1 MAQKLEYELKG
12 KSDVEQVTGRAK
24 KSVDSLGD
32 SFKKAGSDIG
42 KKLAGMFAATVV
54 FDKALSFLS
63 NTFRQLGE
71 VADQVDRSGLSAEQ
85 FQGLAYAAQQS
96 GVSVNVL
103 AKATRQLRVDMAEAA
118 AGTGKKVE
126 MFKALGVTMEQLKAG
141 DATSVFLAI
150 SAALGGGADDSER
163 LLITTALFGDK
174 IGNDILPMLSD
185 FQKLQKDIADAPI
198 VDAKTLKA
206 MGDYN
211 DGIDRLSASMTKLA
225 ASLFNVYNTYSKW
238 AEKMAED
245 AASGIFNI
253 LNKIG
258 LGGAASSAVTGAVT
272 STPMGAALVAM
283 GADGSTRPTGTTTA
297 AAGGAD
303 KSKALLAAIKAGG
316 ASTEKEKAADTKG
329 TTSSTGA
336 ISGNVIGVGANPIVT
351 ALQEQQGIALQQLT
365 CLQIL
370 AAKYG
375 YTASVMDVTAS
386 GATPSTPANSSTN
399 RSPLVTKSK

>member
-1 MAQKLEYELKG
+1 MGQKLEYELKG

-42 KKLAGMFAATVV
+42 KKLAGMFAATVL

-63 NTFRQLGE
+63 NTFKQLGE

-141 DATSVFLAI
+141 DATAVFLAI

-174 IGNDILPMLSD
+174 IGNDILPMLND

-211 DGIDRLSASMTKLA
+211 DGMDRLNASMVKLA
-225 ASLFNVYNTYSKW
+225 ANLFNVYNNYSKW
-238 AEKMAED
+238 ASKVAED
-245 AASGIFNI
+245 AATGLFNF
-253 LNKIG
+253 LDRFAP
-258 LGGAASSAVTGAVT
+258 GAASSAVTGVIT

-283 GADGSTRPTGTTTA
+283 GADGSTTPTGTTA
-297 AAGGAD
+297 AASGGAD
-303 KSKALLAAIKAGG
+303 RSKALLAAIKAGDTK
-316 ASTEKEKAADTKG
+316 TEKDKAADTKG
-329 TTSSTGA
+329 KTSSTEA

-351 ALQEQQGIALQQLT
+351 ALQEQQGIALQQLS

-370 AAKYG
+370 ASKYG
-375 YTASVMDVTAS
+375 YAATYMDVTAS
-386 GATPSTPANSSTN
+386 GATPSTPANASQN
-399 RSPLVTKSK
+399 RAPIVNKTK

>member
-1 MAQKLEYELKG
+1 MSQKLEYELKG

-24 KSVDSLGD
+24 KSVDSLGE

-42 KKLAGMFAATVV
+42 KKLAGMFAATVL

-118 AGTGKKVE
+118 AGTGKKIE

-141 DATSVFLAI
+141 DATAVFLAI

-163 LLITTALFGDK
+163 LLITTSLFGDK
-174 IGNDILPMLSD
+174 IGNDILPMLND

-206 MGDYN
+206 MGEYN
-211 DGIDRLSASMTKLA
+211 DGMDRLNASMVKLA
-225 ASLFNVYNTYSKW
+225 ASLFSVYNTYSKW
-238 AEKMAED
+238 AEKVSEDMAT
-245 AASGIFNI
+245 GLFNF
-253 LNKIG
+253 LDRFG
-258 LGGAASSAVTGAVT
+258 LGGAASSAVTAT
-272 STPMGAALVAM
+272 MPYAAAGLVAM
-283 GADGSTRPTGTTTA
+283 GADGSTRPTGTTA
-297 AAGGAD
+297 AASGSAD
-303 KSKALLAAIKAGG
+303 KSRALLAAIKAGDTK
-316 ASTEKEKAADTKG
+316 TEKEKSADTKG
-329 TTSSTGA
+329 ATSSTGA
-336 ISGNVIGVGANPIVT
+336 ISGNVIGVGQNPVVT
-351 ALQEQQGIALQQLT
+351 ALQEQQGIALQQLS

-370 AAKYG
+370 ASKYG
-375 YTASVMDVTAS
+375 YAATYMDVTAS
-386 GATPSTPANSSTN
+386 GATPSTPANASQN
-399 RSPLVTKSK
+399 RAPIVNKTK

>member
-42 KKLAGMFAATVV
+42 KKLAGMFAATVL
-54 FDKALSFLS
+54 FDKALGFLS
-63 NTFRQLGE
+63 NTFSDLDK
-71 VADQVDRSGLSAEQ
+71 VADAVDRSGLSAEK
-85 FQGLAYAAQQS
+85 FQQLAWAAKMS
-96 GVSVNVL
+96 GVEMTVL

-118 AGTGKKVE
+118 NGTGKKVE
-126 MFKALGVTMEQLKAG
+126 LFKALGVTMEQLKAG
-141 DATSVFLAI
+141 DATAVFLAI
-150 SAALGGGADDSER
+150 SAAMAGGADDSER

-174 IGNDILPMLSD
+174 IGNDIMPMLND
-185 FQKLQKDIADAPI
+185 FQKLQKDIANAPI

-206 MGDYN
+206 IGEYN
-211 DGIDRLSASMTKLA
+211 DGMDRLNSSLVKLA
-225 ASLFNVYNTYSKW
+225 AGFITVYNSYSKW
-238 AEKMAED
+238 ASRVAED
-245 AASGIFNI
+245 AATGLFNF
-253 LNKIG
+253 LDRFAP
-258 LGGAASSAVTGAVT
+258 GAASSAVTGAIT
-272 STPMGAALVAM
+272 RTPMGAALVAM
-283 GADGSTRPTGTTTA
+283 GADGSTTPTGTTA
-297 AAGGAD
+297 AASGGAD
-303 KSKALLAAIKAGG
+303 RSKALLAAIKAGA

-365 CLQIL
+365 CLQVL

-386 GATPSTPANSSTN
+386 GATPSTPANSSNN

>member
-42 KKLAGMFAATVV
+42 KKLAGMFAATVL
-54 FDKALSFLS
+54 FDKALSFFS
-63 NTFRQLGE
+63 NTFKQLGE

-174 IGNDILPMLSD
+174 IGNDILPMLND

-211 DGIDRLSASMTKLA
+211 DGMDRLNASMVKLA
-225 ASLFNVYNTYSKW
+225 ANLFNVYNNYSKW
-238 AEKMAED
+238 ASKVAED
-245 AASGIFNI
+245 AATGLFNF
-253 LNKIG
+253 LDRFAP
-258 LGGAASSAVTGAVT
+258 GAASSAVTGAIT

-283 GADGSTRPTGTTTA
+283 GADGSTTPTGTTA
-297 AAGGAD
+297 AASGGAD

-336 ISGNVIGVGANPIVT
+336 ISGNVIGVGQNPVVT
-351 ALQEQQGIALQQLT
+351 ALQEQQGIALQQLSV
-365 CLQIL
+365 LQVIASKFGY
-370 AAKYG
+370 AATY
-375 YTASVMDVTAS
+375 MDVTAS
-386 GATPSTPANSSTN
+386 GATPNTPANSSTN

>member
-1 MAQKLEYELKG
+1 LSQKLEYELKG

-42 KKLAGMFAATVV
+42 KKLAGMFAATVL

-63 NTFRQLGE
+63 NTFKQLGE

-141 DATSVFLAI
+141 DATAVFLAI

-174 IGNDILPMLSD
+174 IGNDILPMLND
-185 FQKLQKDIADAPI
+185 FKKLQKDIADAPI

-211 DGIDRLSASMTKLA
+211 DGMDRLNASMVKLA
-225 ASLFNVYNTYSKW
+225 ANLFNVYNNYSKW
-238 AEKMAED
+238 ASKVAED
-245 AASGIFNI
+245 AATGLFNF
-253 LNKIG
+253 LDRFAP
-258 LGGAASSAVTGAVT
+258 GAASSVVTGAIT

-283 GADGSTRPTGTTTA
+283 GADGSTRPTGTTA
-297 AAGGAD
+297 AASGGAD
-303 KSKALLAAIKAGG
+303 LSKALLAAIKAGG
-316 ASTEKEKAADTKG
+316 SSTEKEKAADTKS
-329 TTSSTGA
+329 TSSSTGA
-336 ISGNVIGVGANPIVT
+336 VSGNVIGVGQNPVVT
-351 ALQEQQGIALQQLT
+351 ALQEQQGIALQQLSV
-365 CLQIL
+365 LQVIASKFGY
-370 AAKYG
+370 AATY
-375 YTASVMDVTAS
+375 MDVTAS
-386 GATPSTPANSSTN
+386 GATPNTPANASTN
-399 RSPLVTKSK
+399 RSPVVTKSK

>member
-42 KKLAGMFAATVV
+42 KKLAGMFAATVL

-63 NTFRQLGE
+63 NTFKQLGE

-96 GVSVNVL
+96 GVSVSVL

-174 IGNDILPMLSD
+174 IGNDILPMLND

-211 DGIDRLSASMTKLA
+211 DGMDRLNASMVKLA
-225 ASLFNVYNTYSKW
+225 ANLFNVYNNYSKW
-238 AEKMAED
+238 ASKVAED
-245 AASGIFNI
+245 AATGLFNF
-253 LNKIG
+253 LDRFAP
-258 LGGAASSAVTGAVT
+258 GAASSAVTGAIT

-283 GADGSTRPTGTTTA
+283 GADGSTTPTGTTA
-297 AAGGAD
+297 AASGGAD

-316 ASTEKEKAADTKG
+316 ASTEKEKAADTKS

-336 ISGNVIGVGANPIVT
+336 ISGNVIGVGQNPVVT
-351 ALQEQQGIALQQLT
+351 ALQEQQGIALQQLSV
-365 CLQIL
+365 LQVIASKFGY
-370 AAKYG
+370 AATY
-375 YTASVMDVTAS
+375 MDVTAS
-386 GATPSTPANSSTN
+386 GATPSTPANASQN
-399 RSPLVTKSK
+399 RAPIVNKTK

>member
-42 KKLAGMFAATVV
+42 KKLAGMFAATVL

-63 NTFRQLGE
+63 NTLRQLGE

-118 AGTGKKVE
+118 AGTGKKIE

-174 IGNDILPMLSD
+174 IGNDILPMLND

-211 DGIDRLSASMTKLA
+211 DGMDRLNASMVKLA
-225 ASLFNVYNTYSKW
+225 ANLFNVYNSYSKW
-238 AEKMAED
+238 ASRVAED
-245 AASGIFNI
+245 AATGLFNF
-253 LNKIG
+253 LDRFAP
-258 LGGAASSAVTGAVT
+258 GAASSAVTGAIT
-272 STPMGAALVAM
+272 RTPMGAALVAM
-283 GADGSTRPTGTTTA
+283 GADGSTTPTGTTA
-297 AAGGAD
+297 AASGGAD

-365 CLQIL
+365 CLQVL